1 MYIANIENEISEY
14 KNLHFKSLRRFFG
27 TIVIWHHFRT
37 SVILHCYFYSI
48 SYCLTLL

>member
-14 KNLHFKSLRRFFG
+14 KNPHFKFLRRSFS

-48 SYCLTLL
+48 SYYVTLL